1 MRTDYCGNI
10 NSSYIGE
17 TVTLCGWVNRS
28 RDLGGVIFLDLRDR
42 EGVVQVVFDPDLAD
56 VFDTANSLRNEFC
69 VQLSGLVRAR
79 PEGQVNK
86 DMFTGEIEMLG
97 KSLTILNKA
106 APLPLDWNQE
116 NSEEQR
122 LKYRYLDLRR
132 PLMSDRLKFR
142 AKVTSSV
149 RNYLENDGFLD
160 IETPILTKATPEGAR
175 DYLVPSRTHKGQ
187 FFALPQSPQLFKQL
201 LMMSGLDKYY
211 QIVKCFRDEDLR
223 ADRQP
228 EFTQIDIE
236 TTFLD
241 ADGVMAITEG
251 LIRDLFQKMLSVDL
265 GEFPSM
271 TYADAMRRFGSD
283 KPDLRNPLE
292 LTDVAD
298 LLKNV
303 EFKVFSGPANDANG
317 RVAVIRVPGGAKL
330 SRKNIDDYGK
340 FVGIYGAK
348 GLAWMKV
355 NDLEAGMEGLQSPI
369 LKFLNEDVAK
379 AIVERSGAQSGDILL
394 FGADSNTVVTEALG
408 ALRLKLGEDLELLEG
423 EWKPLWVVDFPMFEE
438 FDGQFHAL
446 HHPFTAPRD
455 MTPDELAA
463 NPAGALSNAYD
474 MVLNGCELG
483 GGSVRIHQQDMQ
495 AKVFSLLGI
504 SDEEAEMKFGFL
516 LEALKFGAPP
526 HAGLAFG
533 LDRLVMLMT
542 GATSIRDVMAFPK
555 TNTAACPL
563 TSAPGEANPEQLKE
577 LSIKTAIS
585 STAINS
591 TETPKKA
598 D

>member
-10 NSSYIGE
+10 NSSFIGQ

-42 EGVVQVVFDPDLAD
+42 EGVVQVVFDPDLVE
-56 VFDTANSLRNEFC
+56 VFDTANGLRNEFC

-79 PEGQVNK
+79 PQGQVNK
-86 DMFTGEIEMLG
+86 DMSTGEIEMLG

-201 LMMSGLDKYY
+201 LMMSGMDKYY

-241 ADGVMAITEG
+241 ADGVMSVAEG
-251 LIRDLFQKMLSVDL
+251 LIRNLFQKMLSVDL

-271 TYADAMRRFGSD
+271 TYAEAMRRFGSD

-298 LLKNV
+298 LLKEV

-355 NDLEAGMEGLQSPI
+355 NDLESGMEGLQSPI

-379 AIVERSGAQSGDILL
+379 GIVERSGAQSGDILL

-423 EWKPLWVVDFPMFEE
+423 GNLY
-438 FDGQFHAL
+438 G
-446 HHPFTAPRD
+446 
-455 MTPDELAA
+455 
-463 NPAGALSNAYD
+463 LSTSPCLKNL
-474 MVLNGCELG
+474 MVSSMPCTTR
-483 GGSVRIHQQDMQ
+483 SRHQE
-495 AKVFSLLGI
+495 I
-504 SDEEAEMKFGFL
+504 
-516 LEALKFGAPP
+516 
-526 HAGLAFG
+526 
-533 LDRLVMLMT
+533 
-542 GATSIRDVMAFPK
+542 
-555 TNTAACPL
+555 
-563 TSAPGEANPEQLKE
+563 
-577 LSIKTAIS
+577 
-585 STAINS
+585 
-591 TETPKKA
+591 
-598 D
+598 

>member
-10 NSSYIGE
+10 NSSFIGQ

-42 EGVVQVVFDPDLAD
+42 EGVVQVVFDPDLVE

-79 PEGQVNK
+79 PQGQVNK
-86 DMFTGEIEMLG
+86 DMSTGEIEMLG
-97 KSLTILNKA
+97 KSLTILNKS

-201 LMMSGLDKYY
+201 LMMSGMDKYY

-241 ADGVMAITEG
+241 ADGVMSIAEG

-298 LLKNV
+298 LLKDV
-303 EFKVFSGPANDANG
+303 EFKVFSGPANDPKG

-340 FVGIYGAK
+340 FVSIYGAK

-355 NDLEAGMEGLQSPI
+355 NDLDAGIEGLQSPI

-379 AIVERSGAQSGDILL
+379 AIVERSGAQSGDIVL

-423 EWKPLWVVDFPMFEE
+423 QWKPLWVVDFPMFEE

-446 HHPFTAPRD
+446 HHPFTAPRN
-455 MTPDELAA
+455 MTPEELAA

-504 SDEEAEMKFGFL
+504 SDEEAEVKFGFL

-563 TSAPGEANPEQLKE
+563 TNAPGEANPEQLKE

-585 STAINS
+585 PTAA
-591 TETPKKA
+591 KKA
-598 D
+598 E

>member
-10 NSSYIGE
+10 NSSYIGQ

-42 EGVVQVVFDPDLAD
+42 EGVVQVVFDPDL
-56 VFDTANSLRNEFC
+56 VETFDTANSLRNEFC
-69 VQLSGLVRAR
+69 VQLSGEVRAR
-79 PEGQVNK
+79 PPGQVNK
-86 DMFTGEIEMLG
+86 DMSTGEIEMLG

-142 AKVTSSV
+142 AKVTSTV

-201 LMMSGLDKYY
+201 LMMSGMDKYY

-241 ADGVMAITEG
+241 AGGVMAITEG
-251 LIRDLFQKMLSVDL
+251 LIRHLFQKMLSVDL

-292 LTDVAD
+292 LTDIAD
-298 LLKNV
+298 LLKDV
-303 EFKVFSGPANDANG
+303 EFKVFSGPANDTEG
-317 RVAVIRVPGGAKL
+317 RVAVIRVPGGATL
-330 SRKNIDDYGK
+330 SRKQIDDYGK

-355 NDLEAGMEGLQSPI
+355 NDLDAGMGGLQSPI

-379 AIVERSGAQSGDILL
+379 GIVERSGAQSGDILL

-408 ALRLKLGEDLELLEG
+408 ALRLKLGEDLGLLEG
-423 EWKPLWVVDFPMFEE
+423 DWKPLWVVDFPMFEE

-563 TSAPGEANPEQLKE
+563 TNAPGEANPEQLKE
-577 LSIKTAIS
+577 LSIQTVI
-585 STAINS
+585 
-591 TETPKKA
+591 EKKA

>member
-10 NSSYIGE
+10 NSSYIGQ

-42 EGVVQVVFDPDLAD
+42 EGVVQVVFDPDLAE

-69 VQLSGLVRAR
+69 VQLSGEVRPR
-79 PEGQVNK
+79 PTGQVNQ
-86 DMFTGEIEMLG
+86 DMSTGEIEMLG

-142 AKVTSSV
+142 AKVTSTV

-201 LMMSGLDKYY
+201 LMMSGMDKYY

-241 ADGVMAITEG
+241 AAGVMAITEG
-251 LIRDLFQKMLSVDL
+251 LIRNLFQKMLSVDL

-292 LTDVAD
+292 LTDIAD
-298 LLKNV
+298 LLKDV
-303 EFKVFSGPANDANG
+303 EFKVFSGPANDPKG
-317 RVAVIRVPGGAKL
+317 RVAAICVPGGAKL
-330 SRKNIDDYGK
+330 SRKQIDDYGK

-355 NDLEAGMEGLQSPI
+355 NDLATGMEGLQSPI
-369 LKFLNEDVAK
+369 LKFLNEVVAK
-379 AIVERSGAQSGDILL
+379 AILERSGAKSGDILL

-423 EWKPLWVVDFPMFEE
+423 KWKPLWVVDFPMFEE

-495 AKVFSLLGI
+495 ARVFTLLGI
-504 SDEEAEMKFGFL
+504 SDEEAEEKFGFL

-563 TSAPGEANPEQLKE
+563 TNAPGEANPEQLKE
-577 LSIKTAIS
+577 LSIQTVLS
-585 STAINS
+585 SAATSN
-591 TETPKKA
+591 KA